1 MQPKRKH
8 KKNKRGKRNRKN
20 KILLRKAFMLGVIIL
35 MILLINNIIKGK
47 DQEADSVETAS
58 ITEEISNMI
67 EKDIYANISRYIVY
81 GTHLNLE
88 GSIEFKVDNLID
100 NAQIVAKSSSDE
112 EIIIDTEYEY
122 DDNIL
127 SFSTI
132 EEINT
137 GLNLETLETKDYI
150 ILLKVKFSNNQTKYY
165 SLSNNSEYGNI
176 EYYTLTRNNINN
188 KININ
193 FTTLNDI
200 PILKLDITPVND
212 LPEEVYDV
220 VIDPGHGGSDG
231 GAVLGRYTESE
242 IVLDCANELKKQLE
256 NIGLKVLLTRDGTES
271 SEEDT
276 VYNIYDE
283 EGRVTIANES
293 HAKIL
298 ISLHL
303 NSTEEDISDGGVEVY
318 APTNCDLTLAKS
330 LADNIVEKANTEY
343 SQMENCKEEEGV
355 YVKTIKIKNTSYFR
369 SYKGIFDDVPYLFI
383 IREIGGIATGAY
395 VDGKNGDYSE
405 NKYRYSNI
413 GVEGYLIE
421 LGYINVN
428 KDLNNILR
436 NKNSYME
443 AITNSINEFYKIK

>member
-58 ITEEISNMI
+58 ITEEISNII

-176 EYYTLTRNNINN
+176 EYYTLTRNNI
-188 KININ
+188 
-193 FTTLNDI
+193 
-200 PILKLDITPVND
+200 
-212 LPEEVYDV
+212 
-220 VIDPGHGGSDG
+220 
-231 GAVLGRYTESE
+231 
-242 IVLDCANELKKQLE
+242 
-256 NIGLKVLLTRDGTES
+256 
-271 SEEDT
+271 
-276 VYNIYDE
+276 
-283 EGRVTIANES
+283 
-293 HAKIL
+293 
-298 ISLHL
+298 
-303 NSTEEDISDGGVEVY
+303 
-318 APTNCDLTLAKS
+318 
-330 LADNIVEKANTEY
+330 
-343 SQMENCKEEEGV
+343 
-355 YVKTIKIKNTSYFR
+355 
-369 SYKGIFDDVPYLFI
+369 I
-383 IREIGGIATGAY
+383 I
-395 VDGKNGDYSE
+395 
-405 NKYRYSNI
+405 
-413 GVEGYLIE
+413 
-421 LGYINVN
+421 
-428 KDLNNILR
+428 
-436 NKNSYME
+436 
-443 AITNSINEFYKIK
+443 

>member
-1 MQPKRKH
+1 M
-8 KKNKRGKRNRKN
+8 
-20 KILLRKAFMLGVIIL
+20 
-35 MILLINNIIKGK
+35 
-47 DQEADSVETAS
+47 
-58 ITEEISNMI
+58 
-67 EKDIYANISRYIVY
+67 
-81 GTHLNLE
+81 
-88 GSIEFKVDNLID
+88 
-100 NAQIVAKSSSDE
+100 
-112 EIIIDTEYEY
+112 
-122 DDNIL
+122 
-127 SFSTI
+127 
-132 EEINT
+132 
-137 GLNLETLETKDYI
+137 
-150 ILLKVKFSNNQTKYY
+150 
-165 SLSNNSEYGNI
+165 
-176 EYYTLTRNNINN
+176 
-188 KININ
+188 
-193 FTTLNDI
+193 
-200 PILKLDITPVND
+200 PILGFHITTVNE
-212 LPEEVYDV
+212 LPDDVYDV

-231 GAVLGRYTESE
+231 GAVSGRYTESE
-242 IVLDCANELKKQLE
+242 IVLDCAIELKKQLE

-293 HAKIL
+293 RAKIL

-343 SQMENCKEEEGV
+343 SQMENCKEDNGV
-355 YVKTIKIKNTSYFR
+355 YVKTIKAKNTSYFR